1 MPTYEFE
8 CRNCGKV
15 TEAAYSMSSKPSSIM
30 CSCGSE
36 ANSIISLNTN
46 SYVANREYVFDQGDC
61 VQNFGRNVGRSASQ
75 QHRHYQNYFGDIKKR
90 RRRMKGS
97 NTLKNGME
105 WIGGMPGEMADSI
118 GMHEGDP
125 EAVSKDPE
133 VFLKKTGMHAE
144 QE

>member
-1 MPTYEFE
+1 
-8 CRNCGKV
+8 
-15 TEAAYSMSSKPSSIM
+15 MSSKPDSVA
-30 CSCGSE
+30 CECGQQ
-36 ANSIISLNTN
+36 ARSIISSNSN
-46 SYVANREYVFDQGDC
+46 SYVANREYVFDQGSC
-61 VQNFGRNVGRSASQ
+61 VQSFGRSLGRTRAQ
-75 QHRHYQNYFGDIKKR
+75 QHQHYQSYFADIRKR
-90 RRRMKGS
+90 RRQMKGC

-133 VFLKKTGMHAE
+133 AFLKKTGMHAE

>member
-1 MPTYEFE
+1 MPTYEFQ
-8 CRNCGKV
+8 CAACGKV
-15 TEAAYSMSSKPSSIM
+15 TEETHSFSGKPDSIA
-30 CSCGSE
+30 CSCGGAAE
-36 ANSIISLNTN
+36 SIISLNRN

-61 VQNFGRNVGRSASQ
+61 VQNFGRDVGRSTSQ
-75 QHRHYQNYFGDIKKR
+75 QHRHYQEYFGKIKQR
-90 RRRMKGS
+90 RRQMKGS

-133 VFLKKTGMHAE
+133 VFLKKTGMHAN
-144 QE
+144 QD

>member
-1 MPTYEFE
+1 MPTYEYE
-8 CRNCGKV
+8 CNDCSV
-15 TEAAYSMSSKPSSIM
+15 LIEHVCSYASKPSQVA
-30 CSCGSE
+30 CDCGGMGDP
-36 ANSIISLNTN
+36 IISLNGN
-46 SYVANREYVFDQGDC
+46 GYVANREYVFDQGNC
-61 VQNFGRNVGRSASQ
+61 VQSFGKQAGRSRQQ
-75 QHRHYQNYFGDIKKR
+75 QHDHYQQYFGDIKKR
-90 RRRMKGS
+90 RRRMKGC

-133 VFLKKTGMHAE
+133 SFLKKTGMHAE